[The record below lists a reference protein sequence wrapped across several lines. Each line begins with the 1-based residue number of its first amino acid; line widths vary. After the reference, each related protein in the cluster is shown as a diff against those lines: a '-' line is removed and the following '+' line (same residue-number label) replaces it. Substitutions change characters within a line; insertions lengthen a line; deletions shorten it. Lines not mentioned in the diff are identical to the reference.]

1 MTEGQEFRG
10 RSTAEAAIAASEAL
24 GVTRSEVDFRV
35 ISETGEGL
43 DRVVVIQAK
52 AKEGAKPRS
61 DDDADAPNGNRSEG
75 RRERGGRDRGG
86 RDRDRGDRDN
96 RGGRGRR
103 DGRQEEKVEE
113 LIELKP
119 ATPEELEAKPV
130 VPAADAGERAKVAST
145 VVAEILKLSGIEA
158 TANVVEDT
166 EEQIQIE
173 VTGEQCA
180 RVIGERGEV
189 LLALQFIVNRI
200 VTRQVE
206 GDQLI
211 ILDAAGYRERRRNAL
226 VDLAERLAQ
235 RAERDQKI
243 VKLSPMSPHDR
254 RVFHRAL
261 TEHEGVRT
269 ESKGEGLYRNLLII
283 PSEYQSA
290 RG

>member
-1 MTEGQEFRG
+1 M
-10 RSTAEAAIAASEAL
+10 
-24 GVTRSEVDFRV
+24 
-35 ISETGEGL
+35 
-43 DRVVVIQAK
+43 
-52 AKEGAKPRS
+52 
-61 DDDADAPNGNRSEG
+61 
-75 RRERGGRDRGG
+75 
-86 RDRDRGDRDN
+86 
-96 RGGRGRR
+96 
-103 DGRQEEKVEE
+103 
-113 LIELKP
+113 
-119 ATPEELEAKPV
+119 
-130 VPAADAGERAKVAST
+130 
-145 VVAEILKLSGIEA
+145 
-158 TANVVEDT
+158 
-166 EEQIQIE
+166 
-173 VTGEQCA
+173 TGEQCA

-269 ESKGEGLYRNLLII
+269 ESKGDGLYRNLLII